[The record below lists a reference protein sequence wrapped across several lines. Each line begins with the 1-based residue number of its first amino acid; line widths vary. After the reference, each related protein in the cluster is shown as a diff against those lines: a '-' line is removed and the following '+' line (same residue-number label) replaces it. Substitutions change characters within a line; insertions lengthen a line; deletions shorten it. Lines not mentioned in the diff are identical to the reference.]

1 MLQNLDELNISLI
14 QYDVIWEDR
23 EANFDYLDQLL
34 TQHSTDIILLPE
46 MFSSGFSMNVNLVS
60 EKPFGSSFNWMM
72 KKSKE
77 LNSAIAG
84 SVSTKEGDK
93 FYNRFYFVTPEGSI
107 YIYDKKHLFGYGKE
121 ADVYSAGDRLTT
133 IYYKGWK
140 IRPIICYDLR
150 FPVWC
155 RNTDHYDLMLCNA
168 SWPKARR
175 EAWITLLKARAI
187 ENMTY
192 VAGVNRI
199 GTDGYD
205 LEYVGDSK
213 IYDFLGNDLTQKNQ
227 SSEILQF
234 TLNKTELQSTRQ
246 HFGFLNDQD
255 HFTLEL

>member
-23 EANFDYLDQLL
+23 EANFIYLDQLL

-46 MFSSGFSMNVNLVS
+46 MFSSGFSMNIDS
-60 EKPFGSSFNWMM
+60 IAEKPFGSSFDWMM
-72 KKSKE
+72 NKSKE

-175 EAWITLLKARAI
+175 EAWIALLKARAI

-192 VAGVNRI
+192 IAGVNRI